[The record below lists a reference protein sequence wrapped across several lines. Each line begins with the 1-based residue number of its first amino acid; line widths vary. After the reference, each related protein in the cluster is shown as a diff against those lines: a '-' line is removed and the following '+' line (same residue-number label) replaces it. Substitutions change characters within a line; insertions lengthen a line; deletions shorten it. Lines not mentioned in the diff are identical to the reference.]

1 MPRTTLLRTVS
12 AAAALAVVGGLM
24 LVGQAGFGAAT
35 APRAVKVSWGDT
47 LWALSRRYGVTVAQL
62 ASANHMRPTD
72 TLYAG
77 RTLYLPSGT
86 GGAGGTGSAAAPAK
100 TGAPAAVSSSGATA
114 ASALQAA
121 QEAERTFCT
130 TYRPPTGPRGQ
141 LPSSLA
147 ADPSRMA
154 LRPLFAKWASV
165 YGVPADLI
173 EGEAWQESGWSNSV
187 VSPAGAVG
195 IGQLLPATAA
205 FVNQSLGTNLQLNVA
220 SDNIEMMAAFLSY
233 LLRATGGQVCGAV
246 ASYYEGLGNLDAYG
260 VLPVTQTYVE
270 DVLSLRPRF
279 D

>member
-12 AAAALAVVGGLM
+12 AVAALAVVGGLM
-24 LVGQAGFGAAT
+24 LVGQASFGSAT
-35 APRAVKVSWGDT
+35 APREVKVSWGDT

-77 RTLYLPSGT
+77 RMLYLPSGT
-86 GGAGGTGSAAAPAK
+86 GGTAAVPAKAGAPAVGASSGASAAA
-100 TGAPAAVSSSGATA
+100 SS
-114 ASALQAA
+114 LLAA
-121 QEAERTFCT
+121 QQAERTFCT
-130 TYRPPTGPRGQ
+130 TYQPPTGPRGQ
-141 LPSSLA
+141 LPASLQ

-154 LRPLFAKWASV
+154 LRPLFAKWAAA
-165 YGVPADLI
+165 YGVPVDLI

-205 FVNQSLGTNLQLNVA
+205 FVNQSLGTNLQLDVA

-246 ASYYEGLGNLDAYG
+246 ASYYEGLGNLDTYG
-260 VLPVTQTYVE
+260 VFPVSQTYVE

-279 D
+279 A